1 MLEPM
6 QSRFPASHYVMVDDK
21 PELLGAM
28 KRVLGNALTTI
39 FVRQGHYA
47 LASNDAPIVPL
58 PDVSIERIGDLL
70 NFDMPDFSPP
80 LRQ

>member
-1 MLEPM
+1 MFLLDVDNTLLDND
-6 QSRFPASHYVMVDDK
+6 RFVA
-21 PELLGAM
+21 EL
-28 KRVLGNALTTI
+28 KRVLGDALTTI

-58 PDVSIERIGDLL
+58 PDVSIERIGGLL
-70 NFDMPDFSPP
+70 NFEMPDFSPP